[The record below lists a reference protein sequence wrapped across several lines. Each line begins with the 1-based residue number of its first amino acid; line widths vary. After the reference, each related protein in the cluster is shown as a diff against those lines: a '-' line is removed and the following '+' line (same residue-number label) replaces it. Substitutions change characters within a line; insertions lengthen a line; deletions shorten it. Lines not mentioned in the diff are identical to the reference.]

1 MNLEELK
8 KKMDEEHYIYDDTLS
23 TVLYVALQLG
33 RPLLIEGAA
42 GVGKTEV
49 AKVMAAALDRELVRL
64 QCYEGLDESKALY
77 EWNYQKQ
84 LLSIQV
90 NMNAQDREALTR
102 SLFSDEYLLERP
114 LLKSIRSEKPVVLLI
129 DEIDKADEEFE
140 AFLLELLSE
149 MQVTIPEVGTI
160 RANSVPFV
168 VLTSNRARPLS
179 EALRR
184 RCAYLYIEYPDME
197 KELAILRAKLP
208 HVDDRLCAQV
218 ALAVQKLRSNEVIL
232 KKPSIAE
239 TLDWAA
245 ALDALGIRELTPDA
259 LRKTAGFVLKNNE
272 DMAALARQTADK
284 LDAMGIKFKVVN
296 VVDLVKLQSAKENNE
311 ALSDEEFAE
320 LFTEDKPVLFAYH
333 SYARDVRGLI
343 YDRPNHDNFNVH
355 GYEEQGSTTTPYDMV
370 RVNNI
375 DRYELQAEAL
385 RMIDADKYA
394 DKINELEAFRQEAF
408 QFAVDNGYDHPDY
421 TDWVYSGV
429 NTNKQ
434 GAVSA
439 TAATAGDNE

>member
-1 MNLEELK
+1 MELK
-8 KKMDEEHYIYDDTLS
+8 DLKEKLDLANYIYDDTLA
-23 TVLYVALQLG
+23 TVLYVALELG

-49 AKVMAAALDRELVRL
+49 AKVMAAALDRDLVRL

-84 LLSIQV
+84 LLSIQI
-90 NMNAQDREALTR
+90 NRDTEDKDALT
-102 SLFSDEYLLERP
+102 SDLFRDEYLLERP

-140 AFLLELLSE
+140 AFLLELLSDL
-149 MQVTIPEVGTI
+149 QVSIPEIGTVK
-160 RANSVPFV
+160 AKSVPFI

-208 HVDDRLCAQV
+208 HVDDRLCVQV
-218 ALAVQKLRSNEVIL
+218 AMAVQKLRSNEAIL

-259 LRKTAGFVLKNNE
+259 LRRTAGFILKNSE
-272 DMAALARQTADK
+272 DLAA
-284 LDAMGIKFKVVN
+284 M
-296 VVDLVKLQSAKENNE
+296 
-311 ALSDEEFAE
+311 EEEPAQE
-320 LFTEDKPVLFAYH
+320 HECSCGH
-333 SYARDVRGLI
+333 HCGG
-343 YDRPNHDNFNVH
+343 HHH
-355 GYEEQGSTTTPYDMV
+355 G
-370 RVNNI
+370 
-375 DRYELQAEAL
+375 
-385 RMIDADKYA
+385 
-394 DKINELEAFRQEAF
+394 
-408 QFAVDNGYDHPDY
+408 
-421 TDWVYSGV
+421 
-429 NTNKQ
+429 
-434 GAVSA
+434 
-439 TAATAGDNE
+439 

>member
-1 MNLEELK
+1 MNLEQLK
-8 KKMDEEHYIYDDTLS
+8 QKLDESHYVYDETMA
-23 TVLYVALQLG
+23 TVLAVSLTLG

-42 GVGKTEV
+42 GVGKTEI
-49 AKVMAAALDRELVRL
+49 AKVMAAALDRDLVRL

-90 NMNAQDREALTR
+90 NMGSEDKDELTR

-114 LLKSIRSEKPVVLLI
+114 LLQSIRSEKPVVLLI

-160 RANSVPFV
+160 RAKSIPFV

-197 KELAILRAKLP
+197 KELAILRKKLP
-208 HVDDRLCAQV
+208 HVDDRLAAQV
-218 ALAVQKLRSNEVIL
+218 ALAVQKLRSNDAIL

-239 TLDWAA
+239 TLDWAS

-259 LRKTAGFVLKNNE
+259 LRSTAGFLLKNNE
-272 DMAALARQTADK
+272 DIQELTKQ
-284 LDAMGIKFKVVN
+284 DA
-296 VVDLVKLQSAKENNE
+296 
-311 ALSDEEFAE
+311 
-320 LFTEDKPVLFAYH
+320 
-333 SYARDVRGLI
+333 
-343 YDRPNHDNFNVH
+343 NHCGHCGGHHH
-355 GYEEQGSTTTPYDMV
+355 G
-370 RVNNI
+370 
-375 DRYELQAEAL
+375 
-385 RMIDADKYA
+385 
-394 DKINELEAFRQEAF
+394 
-408 QFAVDNGYDHPDY
+408 
-421 TDWVYSGV
+421 
-429 NTNKQ
+429 
-434 GAVSA
+434 
-439 TAATAGDNE
+439 

>member
-1 MNLEELK
+1 MTFEQLK
-8 KKMDEEHYIYDDTLS
+8 QKMDEAHYIYDETLA

-49 AKVMAAALDRELVRL
+49 AKVMASALDRDLVRL

-90 NMNAQDREALTR
+90 NMNETDKDTLTR

-114 LLKSIRSEKPVVLLI
+114 LLQSIRSEKPVVLLI

-140 AFLLELLSE
+140 AFLLELLSD
-149 MQVTIPEVGTI
+149 MQVSIPEVGTI
-160 RANSVPFV
+160 RAKTIPFV

-208 HVDDRLCAQV
+208 HVDDRLAAQV
-218 ALAVQKLRSNEVIL
+218 ALAVQKLRSNDVIL

-259 LRKTAGFVLKNNE
+259 LRQTAGFVLKNNE
-272 DMAALARQTADK
+272 DI
-284 LDAMGIKFKVVN
+284 DAM
-296 VVDLVKLQSAKENNE
+296 D
-311 ALSDEEFAE
+311 
-320 LFTEDKPVLFAYH
+320 
-333 SYARDVRGLI
+333 
-343 YDRPNHDNFNVH
+343 
-355 GYEEQGSTTTPYDMV
+355 
-370 RVNNI
+370 
-375 DRYELQAEAL
+375 
-385 RMIDADKYA
+385 
-394 DKINELEAFRQEAF
+394 LEAE
-408 QFAVDNGYDHPDY
+408 DDHDCQC
-421 TDWVYSGV
+421 GG
-429 NTNKQ
+429 NC
-434 GAVSA
+434 GHHHH
-439 TAATAGDNE
+439 GGHHHG

>member
-1 MNLEELK
+1 MNFEELK
-8 KKMDEEHYIYDDTLS
+8 QKMDEAHYIYDDTLA
-23 TVLYVALQLG
+23 TVLYVALSLG

-49 AKVMAAALDRELVRL
+49 AKVMAYALDRELVRM

-90 NMNAQDREALTR
+90 NMGNEDKDALTK

-140 AFLLELLSE
+140 AFLLELLSD
-149 MQVTIPEVGTI
+149 MQVSIPEVGTI
-160 RANSVPFV
+160 KARSIPLV

-208 HVDDRLCAQV
+208 HVDDRLAFQV
-218 ALAVQKLRSNEVIL
+218 ALAVQKLRSSESIL

-259 LRKTAGFVLKNNE
+259 LRQTAGFVLKNNE
-272 DMAALARQTADK
+272 DIAS
-284 LDAMGIKFKVVN
+284 LDD
-296 VVDLVKLQSAKENNE
+296 DLLDSGEHTC
-311 ALSDEEFAE
+311 D
-320 LFTEDKPVLFAYH
+320 H
-333 SYARDVRGLI
+333 
-343 YDRPNHDNFNVH
+343 
-355 GYEEQGSTTTPYDMV
+355 
-370 RVNNI
+370 
-375 DRYELQAEAL
+375 
-385 RMIDADKYA
+385 
-394 DKINELEAFRQEAF
+394 
-408 QFAVDNGYDHPDY
+408 DHPCSCGGHCHD
-421 TDWVYSGV
+421 
-429 NTNKQ
+429 
-434 GAVSA
+434 
-439 TAATAGDNE
+439 

>member
-1 MNLEELK
+1 MNLNELK
-8 KKMDEEHYIYDDTLS
+8 KKMDEAHYIYDETLA
-23 TVLYVALQLG
+23 TVLAVALQLG

-49 AKVMAAALDRELVRL
+49 AKVMASALDRDLVRL

-90 NMNAQDREALTR
+90 NMGSKDNDELTR

-114 LLKSIRSEKPVVLLI
+114 LLQSIRSEKPVVLLI

-140 AFLLELLSE
+140 AFLLELLSD
-149 MQVTIPEVGTI
+149 MQVSIPEVGTI
-160 RANSVPFV
+160 RAKSIPFV

-208 HVDDRLCAQV
+208 HVDDRLSAQV
-218 ALAVQKLRSNEVIL
+218 AMAMQKLRSNETIL

-239 TLDWAA
+239 ALDWAA

-259 LRKTAGFVLKNNE
+259 LRTTAGFVLKNNE
-272 DMAALARQTADK
+272 DIAAL
-284 LDAMGIKFKVVN
+284 
-296 VVDLVKLQSAKENNE
+296 
-311 ALSDEEFAE
+311 EEM
-320 LFTEDKPVLFAYH
+320 
-333 SYARDVRGLI
+333 
-343 YDRPNHDNFNVH
+343 
-355 GYEEQGSTTTPYDMV
+355 DM
-370 RVNNI
+370 
-375 DRYELQAEAL
+375 
-385 RMIDADKYA
+385 
-394 DKINELEAFRQEAF
+394 
-408 QFAVDNGYDHPDY
+408 
-421 TDWVYSGV
+421 
-429 NTNKQ
+429 
-434 GAVSA
+434 
-439 TAATAGDNE
+439 TAAHNCSHEDHHSCGCGGHTHSHKPFHRNDGDRLYD

>member
-1 MNLEELK
+1 MELELLK
-8 KKMDEEHYIYDDTLS
+8 QKMDQANYIYDDTLAI
-23 TVLYVALQLG
+23 TLAVALKLG

-49 AKVMAAALDRELVRL
+49 AKVMAQALDRELVRL

-90 NMNAQDREALTR
+90 NMADTDKDQLTR

-114 LLKSIRSEKPVVLLI
+114 LLRSIRSERPVVLLI

-149 MQVTIPEVGTI
+149 MQVSIPEIGTI
-160 RANSVPFV
+160 GARSIPFV

-184 RCAYLYIEYPDME
+184 RCAYLYIQYPDLE

-208 HVDDRLCAQV
+208 HVDDRLAGQV
-218 ALAVQKLRSNEVIL
+218 AVAVQKLRASDSIL

-259 LRKTAGFVLKNNE
+259 LRQTAGFVLKNNE
-272 DMAALARQTADK
+272 DLAVLEE
-284 LDAMGIKFKVVN
+284 LDSQPA
-296 VVDLVKLQSAKENNE
+296 
-311 ALSDEEFAE
+311 
-320 LFTEDKPVLFAYH
+320 H
-333 SYARDVRGLI
+333 SCHCGG
-343 YDRPNHDNFNVH
+343 HCGGHSH
-355 GYEEQGSTTTPYDMV
+355 G
-370 RVNNI
+370 
-375 DRYELQAEAL
+375 
-385 RMIDADKYA
+385 
-394 DKINELEAFRQEAF
+394 
-408 QFAVDNGYDHPDY
+408 
-421 TDWVYSGV
+421 
-429 NTNKQ
+429 
-434 GAVSA
+434 
-439 TAATAGDNE
+439 

>member
-1 MNLEELK
+1 MDIQTLK
-8 KKMDEEHYIYDDTLS
+8 QKMDQAGYIYDETLA
-23 TVLYVALQLG
+23 TVLTVALQLG

-42 GVGKTEV
+42 GVGKTEI
-49 AKVMAAALDRELVRL
+49 AKVMASALDRDLVRL

-90 NMNAQDREALTR
+90 NMNSEDRDGLTK

-149 MQVTIPEVGTI
+149 MQVSIPEVGTI
-160 RANSVPFV
+160 KARSIPFV

-218 ALAVQKLRSNEVIL
+218 AMAVQKLRSNESVL

-245 ALDALGIRELTPDA
+245 ALDALGIKELAPDA
-259 LRKTAGFVLKNNE
+259 LRNTAGFVLKNNE
-272 DMAALARQTADK
+272 DMAALE
-284 LDAMGIKFKVVN
+284 DAHTC
-296 VVDLVKLQSAKENNE
+296 D
-311 ALSDEEFAE
+311 
-320 LFTEDKPVLFAYH
+320 
-333 SYARDVRGLI
+333 
-343 YDRPNHDNFNVH
+343 HDGH
-355 GYEEQGSTTTPYDMV
+355 HCTCGGHHQG
-370 RVNNI
+370 
-375 DRYELQAEAL
+375 
-385 RMIDADKYA
+385 
-394 DKINELEAFRQEAF
+394 
-408 QFAVDNGYDHPDY
+408 
-421 TDWVYSGV
+421 
-429 NTNKQ
+429 
-434 GAVSA
+434 
-439 TAATAGDNE
+439 

>member
-1 MNLEELK
+1 MLCNNITEILTSIIYIMDKNDFWIIIDRNINEVTAMNLELLK
-8 KKMDEEHYIYDDTLS
+8 QKMDENNYVYDDTLA
-23 TVLYVALQLG
+23 TVLAVALQLG

-42 GVGKTEV
+42 GVGKTEI
-49 AKVMAAALDRELVRL
+49 AKVMASALDRDLVRL

-84 LLSIQV
+84 LLAIQV
-90 NMNAQDREALTR
+90 NMGNKSNDELTR
-102 SLFSDEYLLERP
+102 DLFSDEYLLERP

-160 RANSVPFV
+160 RAKSVPFV

-184 RCAYLYIEYPDME
+184 RCAYLYIQYPDME

-218 ALAVQKLRSNEVIL
+218 ALSVQKLRSSEAIL

-259 LRKTAGFVLKNNE
+259 LRQTAGFILKNSE
-272 DMAALARQTADK
+272 DIAVLEQTQ
-284 LDAMGIKFKVVN
+284 I
-296 VVDLVKLQSAKENNE
+296 
-311 ALSDEEFAE
+311 
-320 LFTEDKPVLFAYH
+320 
-333 SYARDVRGLI
+333 
-343 YDRPNHDNFNVH
+343 HDH
-355 GYEEQGSTTTPYDMV
+355 HHCGGHCHD
-370 RVNNI
+370 
-375 DRYELQAEAL
+375 
-385 RMIDADKYA
+385 
-394 DKINELEAFRQEAF
+394 
-408 QFAVDNGYDHPDY
+408 
-421 TDWVYSGV
+421 
-429 NTNKQ
+429 
-434 GAVSA
+434 
-439 TAATAGDNE
+439 

>member
-1 MNLEELK
+1 MTFEELK
-8 KKMDEEHYIYDDTLS
+8 QKMDEAHYIYDETLA
-23 TVLYVALQLG
+23 TVLFVALQLR

-42 GVGKTEV
+42 GVGKTEI
-49 AKVMAAALDRELVRL
+49 AKVMASALDRSLVRL

-90 NMNAQDREALTR
+90 NMNETDKDTLTK
-102 SLFSDEYLLERP
+102 SLFSDDYLLERP
-114 LLKSIRSEKPVVLLI
+114 LLQSIRSEREVVLLI

-149 MQVTIPEVGTI
+149 MQVSIPEVGTI
-160 RANSVPFV
+160 RAKTIPFV

-184 RCAYLYIEYPDME
+184 RCAYLYIEYPDMQ

-218 ALAVQKLRSNEVIL
+218 ALAVQKLRANEAIL

-259 LRKTAGFVLKNNE
+259 LRQTAGFVLKNNE
-272 DMAALARQTADK
+272 DIEAMD
-284 LDAMGIKFKVVN
+284 LDG
-296 VVDLVKLQSAKENNE
+296 
-311 ALSDEEFAE
+311 EEE
-320 LFTEDKPVLFAYH
+320 H
-333 SYARDVRGLI
+333 HCSCGHHHHHGGHC
-343 YDRPNHDNFNVH
+343 HD
-355 GYEEQGSTTTPYDMV
+355 
-370 RVNNI
+370 
-375 DRYELQAEAL
+375 
-385 RMIDADKYA
+385 
-394 DKINELEAFRQEAF
+394 
-408 QFAVDNGYDHPDY
+408 
-421 TDWVYSGV
+421 
-429 NTNKQ
+429 
-434 GAVSA
+434 
-439 TAATAGDNE
+439 

>member
-1 MNLEELK
+1 MNLEQLK
-8 KKMDEEHYIYDDTLS
+8 QKMDEAHYIYDDTLA
-23 TVLYVALQLG
+23 TVLAVALQLG
-33 RPLLIEGAA
+33 RTLLIAGAA
-42 GVGKTEV
+42 GVGKTEI
-49 AKVMAAALDRELVRL
+49 AKVMASALDRDLVRL

-84 LLSIQV
+84 LLAIQV
-90 NMNAQDREALTR
+90 NMGVDDKDHLTR

-114 LLKSIRSEKPVVLLI
+114 LLQSIRSEKPVVLLI

-160 RANSVPFV
+160 KARSIPFV

-218 ALAVQKLRSNEVIL
+218 ALAVHKLRDNEAIL

-239 TLDWAA
+239 SLDWAA

-259 LRKTAGFVLKNNE
+259 LRQTAGFVLKNN
-272 DMAALARQTADK
+272 DDIAA
-284 LDAMGIKFKVVN
+284 M
-296 VVDLVKLQSAKENNE
+296 
-311 ALSDEEFAE
+311 EEE
-320 LFTEDKPVLFAYH
+320 PHT
-333 SYARDVRGLI
+333 
-343 YDRPNHDNFNVH
+343 HDCGCGCQGHHH
-355 GYEEQGSTTTPYDMV
+355 G
-370 RVNNI
+370 
-375 DRYELQAEAL
+375 
-385 RMIDADKYA
+385 
-394 DKINELEAFRQEAF
+394 
-408 QFAVDNGYDHPDY
+408 
-421 TDWVYSGV
+421 
-429 NTNKQ
+429 
-434 GAVSA
+434 
-439 TAATAGDNE
+439 

>member
-1 MNLEELK
+1 MTFEELK
-8 KKMDEEHYIYDDTLS
+8 SKMDEANYIYDDTLA

-49 AKVMAAALDRELVRL
+49 AKVMASALGRELVRM

-84 LLSIQV
+84 LLGIQV
-90 NMNAQDREALTR
+90 NRDDTDKDALTK

-140 AFLLELLSE
+140 AFLLELLSD
-149 MQVTIPEVGTI
+149 MQVSIPELGTI
-160 RANSVPFV
+160 RAKTVPFV

-184 RCAYLYIEYPDME
+184 RCAYLYIEYPDLQ

-208 HVDDRLCAQV
+208 HVDDRLAHQV
-218 ALAVQKLRSNEVIL
+218 ALAVQKLRSSESIL

-259 LRKTAGFVLKNNE
+259 LRQTAGFVLKNNDDIASMDVE
-272 DMAALARQTADK
+272 
-284 LDAMGIKFKVVN
+284 G
-296 VVDLVKLQSAKENNE
+296 
-311 ALSDEEFAE
+311 EEHHHHE
-320 LFTEDKPVLFAYH
+320 CGCGGH
-333 SYARDVRGLI
+333 C
-343 YDRPNHDNFNVH
+343 H
-355 GYEEQGSTTTPYDMV
+355 G
-370 RVNNI
+370 
-375 DRYELQAEAL
+375 
-385 RMIDADKYA
+385 
-394 DKINELEAFRQEAF
+394 
-408 QFAVDNGYDHPDY
+408 
-421 TDWVYSGV
+421 
-429 NTNKQ
+429 
-434 GAVSA
+434 
-439 TAATAGDNE
+439 

>member
-1 MNLEELK
+1 MKLEELK
-8 KKMDEEHYIYDDTLS
+8 QKMDEARYVYDDAMA
-23 TVLYVALQLG
+23 TVLAVALTLG

-42 GVGKTEV
+42 GVGKTEI
-49 AKVMAAALDRELVRL
+49 AKVMASALDRELIRM

-90 NMNAQDREALTR
+90 NMGQEDKDALTK

-160 RANSVPFV
+160 RAKSIPFV

-184 RCAYLYIEYPDME
+184 RCAYLYIEYPDLQ

-208 HVDDRLCAQV
+208 HVEDRLAAQV
-218 ALAVQKLRSNEVIL
+218 ALAAQKLRANESIL

-239 TLDWAA
+239 TLDWAS
-245 ALDALGIRELTPDA
+245 ALDALGIRELSPDA
-259 LRKTAGFVLKNNE
+259 LRNTAGFLLKNNE
-272 DMAALARQTADK
+272 DIQVLTNMDM
-284 LDAMGIKFKVVN
+284 DAPQKCGCAQGNCGGHHHHHPHVP
-296 VVDLVKLQSAKENNE
+296 
-311 ALSDEEFAE
+311 SDGDR
-320 LFTEDKPVLFAYH
+320 L
-333 SYARDVRGLI
+333 
-343 YDRPNHDNFNVH
+343 YD
-355 GYEEQGSTTTPYDMV
+355 
-370 RVNNI
+370 
-375 DRYELQAEAL
+375 
-385 RMIDADKYA
+385 
-394 DKINELEAFRQEAF
+394 
-408 QFAVDNGYDHPDY
+408 
-421 TDWVYSGV
+421 
-429 NTNKQ
+429 
-434 GAVSA
+434 
-439 TAATAGDNE
+439 